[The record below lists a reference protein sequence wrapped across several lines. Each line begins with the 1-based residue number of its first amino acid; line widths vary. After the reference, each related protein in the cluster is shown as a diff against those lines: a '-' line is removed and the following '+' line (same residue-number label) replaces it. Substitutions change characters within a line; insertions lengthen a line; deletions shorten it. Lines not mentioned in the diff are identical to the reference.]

1 MTRGEAL
8 TPWQYKTAQF
18 FKASMQLYVY
28 GRRRDDQPK
37 AEDQAEIDAAVPACG
52 AYVNLSFIFSA

>member
-1 MTRGEAL
+1 
-8 TPWQYKTAQF
+8 
-18 FKASMQLYVY
+18 MQLYVY